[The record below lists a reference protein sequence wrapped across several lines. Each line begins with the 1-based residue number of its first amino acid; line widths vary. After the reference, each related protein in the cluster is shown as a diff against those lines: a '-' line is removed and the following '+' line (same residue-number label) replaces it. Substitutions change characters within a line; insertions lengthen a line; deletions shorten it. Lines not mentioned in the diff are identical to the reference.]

1 MADFM
6 KLIDRYI
13 GREILV
19 TTLFAVGVLSFVLV
33 LGNVFK
39 QLLDLLI
46 NHDVPLEYILRFIA
60 YILPFSFTFT
70 IPWGFLTAVLLVF
83 GKLSAENELIA
94 LKSSGM
100 SIQRICLPLLAL
112 ALLCVGICLWI
123 NVDVAPHAQQNMR
136 AAIFNIVTHD
146 PLSMFGSDHV
156 IDEFPGRKIY
166 VEKKEGAVLK
176 NILVYELDNFNTPIR
191 VVFAKRGEL
200 ETNLKT
206 QEVFLHIYDARFE
219 QRDANSPKNLRKI
232 RQGITMSE
240 SVLSI
245 SLKELYEKNKKR
257 IGVPQMTVSELLSQ
271 LNTPP
276 PAGADS
282 TQTVAA
288 KAMHTAIRT
297 EVNKRFSFS
306 FASLALAL
314 MAVPLAITAHRKET
328 SIGFLLSI
336 IVAFSYFFFFF
347 AANAVQSKPQW
358 HPELLIWLPNIIFLT
373 LGSVLFYRLC
383 KK

>member
-94 LKSSGM
+94 LKSSGV

-112 ALLCVGICLWI
+112 ALVCVGICLWI
-123 NVDVAPHAQQNMR
+123 NIDVAPRAQQNMR
-136 AAIFNIVTHD
+136 KAIFSIMTND

-166 VEKKEGAVLK
+166 VEKKEGTALK
-176 NILVYELDNFNTPIR
+176 NILVYELDSFNTPVR

-219 QRDANSPKNLRKI
+219 QRDMANPLNLRKI

-257 IGVPQMTVSELLSQ
+257 IGVPQMTVNELLAQ

-276 PAGADS
+276 PVGADS

-288 KAMHTAIRT
+288 KAMHTTIRT

-347 AANAVQSKPQW
+347 VANAVQSKPQW

>member
-1 MADFM
+1 M

-13 GREILV
+13 GREIFT
-19 TTLFAVGVLSFVLV
+19 TTLFGVGVLSFVLV

-46 NHDVPLEYILRFIA
+46 NHDVPLEYILKFIG

-94 LKSSGM
+94 LKSSGI
-100 SIQRICLPLLAL
+100 SIQRLCLPLLFL
-112 ALLCVGICLWI
+112 ALCCVGICLWI
-123 NVDVAPHAQQNMR
+123 NLDVAPRAQQKMKN
-136 AAIFNIVTHD
+136 AIFSIATND
-146 PLSMFGSDHV
+146 PLAMFGSDQV

-166 VEKKEGAVLK
+166 VEKKEGAVLR
-176 NILVYELDNFNTPIR
+176 NMLVYELDENSFPVR
-191 VVFAKRGEL
+191 VVFAKKGEL

-206 QEVFLHIYDARFE
+206 QEMLLHIYDARFE
-219 QRDANSPKNLRKI
+219 QRDTVNPIDLRKI
-232 RQGITMSE
+232 RQGITMKE
-240 SVLSI
+240 TVLGI
-245 SLKELYEKNKKR
+245 SLKDLYERNTR
-257 IGVPQMTVSELLSQ
+257 RRSFSTMTLNELLAQKSDPDGSQ
-271 LNTPP
+271 
-276 PAGADS
+276 PAATAVEQSFMDKVVR
-282 TQTVAA
+282 TVV
-288 KAMHTAIRT
+288 RT
-297 EVNKRFSFS
+297 EVSKRFSFS
-306 FASLALAL
+306 LSSLALAL

-347 AANAVQSKPQW
+347 FANAVQDKPKW
-358 HPELLIWLPNIIFLT
+358 HPELLIWMPNIVFMS
-373 LGSVLFYRLC
+373 LGGFLFYRLC